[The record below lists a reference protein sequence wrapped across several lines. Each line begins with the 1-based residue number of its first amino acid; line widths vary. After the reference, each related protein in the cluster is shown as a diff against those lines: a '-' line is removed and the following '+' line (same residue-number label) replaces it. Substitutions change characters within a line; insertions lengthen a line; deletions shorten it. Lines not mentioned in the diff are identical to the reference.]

1 MRVGYLKVYVYLCR
15 NDAGFFTWQ
24 YHPVVTAENEGIKRY
39 PSKYDVPL
47 NNVE

>member
-1 MRVGYLKVYVYLCR
+1 MSIYAVMTLVSLLAVSPS
-15 NDAGFFTWQ
+15 T
-24 YHPVVTAENEGIKRY
+24 VTVTAKSKGIKRY